1 MNQPFVLSN
10 RQHGCY
16 FCAIK
21 SREIMAK
28 RITDEDLR
36 LNLIVNGDKARKELL
51 ETEKRIASLQAEV
64 NRAEAYVNL
73 ARNRWDEGSS
83 RAYLEAT
90 ATLKKYNEALKQA
103 KDKFK
108 ELQLAVPLT
117 SKTIVELKRQIVV
130 TRTALERA
138 VPGTENWNRLNSELQ
153 TVKARLSELR
163 NVSTETRS
171 SIERVMSGLNS
182 GIGSLMA
189 GTKTISSFLG
199 RFEGARDAFLAY
211 DEAMTDAMKTTGLTK
226 DEITEL
232 SEELK
237 KVDTKTAQNELLGL
251 VRAGGKLG
259 ISGQEDLLGFA
270 KAANQINVALSEDL
284 GGDAEAAIT
293 EVGKMVDVF
302 NLKDEFGIEKAMLK
316 AGSAINELGA
326 ASTANEGYIV
336 NFSGRLAGIAPNAKI
351 SIDKVMG
358 LAATLDS
365 LHQQAETSST
375 AIGQTITKMFEKTET
390 FANIAGMSLKDFSDL
405 LNNDVNEAFIRVL
418 EGMNKGGEGGMKAIT
433 EAMGNMGLNG
443 SRAIQVLGSLSK
455 QTETL
460 RQQQLI
466 AAEAF
471 NEGTSITNEYELKNN
486 SLTAT
491 LEKQKKA
498 LMETTVEIGEKMNP
512 LMSESVGLTN
522 MGLKAVS
529 ALIDPMV
536 KYRYQMA
543 EIAAAIFLYNQ
554 RAKLKLAYDKLLAFW
569 SKENR
574 DALLKQALSLKG
586 ASVGT
591 AALSLA
597 QNLLVGNTKA
607 ATIAFK
613 RLGLAIKANPF
624 GLILSVITAVV
635 VGITTFVRRSKEAT
649 KEMTEMRKAA
659 ADTASEINREKDA
672 VNRLKDAVTS
682 ATIGSKERAAAIK
695 QINDQYGSYL
705 PHLLDEKA
713 SNDEVAAALGIV
725 NAKLTEQIRLKGML
739 NAKSKL
745 DEGLQ
750 DSTVKAAENI
760 RSAYNKTHKGA
771 KMSDD
776 DYRQV
781 LEAIVAFRDT
791 MISETSSNTDKAN
804 AAAALKRSPILRDFH
819 PKDLAKQLSPVSS
832 GIDQYISDEKTLEAL
847 YGVNKQKK
855 SVLATSVTSTDTT
868 VDGGNVTATPDNKSG
883 KQQWSLSNDEAF
895 LKAKAELT
903 KQYNEKEIA
912 SQGEY
917 DERLYQLEVATLTAR
932 LAAHKEK
939 GADRAKIENDLQEK
953 IKKHSED
960 ALKQQQENEKKA
972 AELTKE
978 GAAIITEVETDKTKA
993 AMDGEEVR
1001 YQAELKKFKE
1011 TQVLYENQAAVLEAI
1026 EKKHQ
1031 NKLLKIKEDAS
1042 NRELAKLEAD
1052 HNYKKQAILRA
1063 YSEDEVMASGQKRS
1077 HSVKLSK
1084 SARSKDEALVAEDL
1098 NYLSALSKELEK
1110 IISEGTS
1117 DGIKLP
1123 QEELDKYK
1131 LKLEQ
1136 TKTKINE
1143 LIVAQD
1149 KSRASL
1155 FRGEGGSLFGVTQDQ
1170 WNQLFANIRTCK
1182 VSAEDV
1188 INALT
1193 GIGGAA
1199 QEGYKIAN
1207 KVIAKTNAEEEKDLK
1222 QFQKDN
1228 EKKKKVFKSRLDAG
1242 LMSQEQYNARVEEM
1256 EAEEEAK
1263 REEMERKQA
1272 TRSKRMALAQAI
1284 IDTSLAVMKTYVQWG
1299 GWPQGFAPALI
1310 MAGIGAAQAA
1320 MIASTPTGYEEG
1332 GFVNT
1337 RRAQDGKAFKA
1348 RLSPD
1353 KRGFVSSPTILVG
1366 ENGGEYVIPAEG
1378 LNNPTLLPFVATME
1392 EARKAGTLKS
1402 LNFEAVYPVGAA
1414 IGRESGGFTSNVSS
1428 GAVASTGSATSA
1440 GASTSSATDE
1450 RLLEA
1455 IELLNKRLSV
1465 PIKADV
1471 SMLGKNG
1478 IIEQTEKYNRAKR
1491 RGTYG
1496 K

>member
-1 MNQPFVLSN
+1 
-10 RQHGCY
+10 
-16 FCAIK
+16 
-21 SREIMAK
+21 MAK

-36 LNLIVNGDKARKELL
+36 LNLIINGDGGRKQLL
-51 ETEKRIASLQAEV
+51 ELERQINNTTTAIEETRKKMTAFEVAGKKASQEYQDLSKSLEVQQASL
-64 NRAEAYVNL
+64 
-73 ARNRWDEGSS
+73 
-83 RAYLEAT
+83 
-90 ATLKKYNEALKQA
+90 KKCQSE
-103 KDKFK
+103 FK
-108 ELQLAVPLT
+108 SLQETVPLT
-117 SKTIVELKRQIVV
+117 SKTMKELKHQITA

-138 VPGTENWNRLNSELQ
+138 VPGSDNWNQLNKALQELKTRYKELTDQ
-153 TVKARLSELR
+153 SKAVSYTTCEMMDRLSKYAISLTSAFKGAA
-163 NVSTETRS
+163 NV
-171 SIERVMSGLNS
+171 IN
-182 GIGSLMA
+182 
-189 GTKTISSFLG
+189 
-199 RFEGARDAFLAY
+199 RFTGARDAFLAY

-226 DEITEL
+226 DEISEL
-232 SEELK
+232 SEKLK
-237 KVDTKTAQNELLGL
+237 GIDTKTAQNELLGL

-316 AGSAINELGA
+316 VGSAINDLGA

-375 AIGQTITKMFEKTET
+375 AVGQTITKMFEKTET
-390 FANIAGMSLKDFSDL
+390 FAKIAGMSLKDFSDL

-418 EGMNKGGEGGMKAIT
+418 EGMNKGGDGGMKAIT
-433 EAMGNMGLNG
+433 EAMGDMGLNG

-512 LMSESVGLTN
+512 LMSESVELTN

-529 ALIDPMV
+529 ALIGPMV
-536 KYRYQMA
+536 KYRYQIA
-543 EIAAAIFLYNQ
+543 EIAAAIFIYNQ

-624 GLILSVITAVV
+624 GLILSVISAVV

-725 NAKLTEQIRLKGML
+725 NDKLSEQIRLKGML

-750 DSTVKAAENI
+750 DNTVKAAENI
-760 RSAYNKTHKGA
+760 RNAYNKTHKDS
-771 KMSDD
+771 KMSED
-776 DYRQV
+776 DYRGV
-781 LEAIVAFRDT
+781 LEAIVGFRDT
-791 MISETSSNTDKAN
+791 MTSETSSSTDKIN

-819 PKDLAKQLSPVSS
+819 PDDLAKKLSPVSS
-832 GIDQYISDEKTLEAL
+832 GIDKYNSDVKTLEAL
-847 YGVNKQKK
+847 YGVNKRKN
-855 SVLATSVTSTDTT
+855 SSVTTTSGTSAYSTADSDVTT
-868 VDGGNVTATPDNKSG
+868 TPDNKTG

-903 KQYNEKEIA
+903 KQFNEKEIA

-917 DERLYQLEVATLTAR
+917 DDRIYELEVATLTAR

-939 GADRAKIENDLQEK
+939 GAERAKIENELQDK

-960 ALKQQQENEKKA
+960 ALKKQQENEKKA

-1001 YQAELKKFKE
+1001 YQAELKKFRE

-1031 NKLLKIKEDAS
+1031 NNLMKIRMDAEAKEM
-1042 NRELAKLEAD
+1042 AKLKTA
-1052 HNYKKQAILRA
+1052 H
-1063 YSEDEVMASGQKRS
+1063 
-1077 HSVKLSK
+1077 
-1084 SARSKDEALVAEDL
+1084 DL
-1098 NYLSALSKELEK
+1098 NRLEIKNEYEQKMSALPVGPSKEKSSMQRSMNADLVSSDLAYLENLRTELKK
-1110 IISEGTS
+1110 ITDSGEF
-1117 DGIKLP
+1117 DGAVIP
-1123 QEELDKYK
+1123 EEELNKYK
-1131 LKLEQ
+1131 LQLQQ
-1136 TKTKINE
+1136 TIEKITELKNKQNE
-1143 LIVAQD
+1143 DTAGVFAGTG
-1149 KSRASL
+1149 K
-1155 FRGEGGSLFGVTQDQ
+1155 GSLFGVSQEQWDQ
-1170 WNQLFANIRTCK
+1170 FFANLSDGRLK
-1182 VSAEDV
+1182 AEDLSS
-1188 INALT
+1188 ALT
-1193 GIGGAA
+1193 GMGGLA
-1199 QEGYKIAN
+1199 QEGFQLASKAIEL
-1207 KVIAKTNAEEEKDLK
+1207 TNAKENKAFNEYKK
-1222 QFQKDN
+1222 NN
-1228 EKKKKVFKSRLDAG
+1228 EKKKKDLKSRYDAG
-1242 LMSQEQYNARVEEM
+1242 LVSQEQYNARVEEM

-1263 REEMERKQA
+1263 REEMEIKQA
-1272 TRSKRMALAQAI
+1272 KRTKALNLVQSIINTALSVTKTLAQ
-1284 IDTSLAVMKTYVQWG
+1284 W
-1299 GWPQGFAPALI
+1299 GWPAGAAPAAI
-1310 MAGIGAAQAA
+1310 VAAFGAAQTA
-1320 MIASTPTGYEEG
+1320 MIAAQPVGAEEG

-1353 KRGFVSSPTILVG
+1353 KRGFVSSPTVLVG
-1366 ENGGEYVIPAEG
+1366 ENGGEYVIPADG
-1378 LNNPTLLPFVATME
+1378 LSNPTLLPFVATME

-1414 IGRESGGFTSNVSS
+1414 IGRESGGFTGTSTSPVTGIGS
-1428 GAVASTGSATSA
+1428 GAGAVVSTR
-1440 GASTSSATDE
+1440 SATDE

-1496 K
+1496 R

>member
-1 MNQPFVLSN
+1 MAKSN
-10 RQHGCY
+10 RL
-16 FCAIK
+16 
-21 SREIMAK
+21 
-28 RITDEDLR
+28 TTEDLR
-36 LNLIVNGDKARKELL
+36 LNIIINGDGGRAKMYALEKQMKNLSGTIKETKSELAKLEKAGKSNSQEYVDLTKKL
-51 ETEKRIASLQAEV
+51 QDNEKALAECK
-64 NRAEAYVNL
+64 
-73 ARNRWDEGSS
+73 G
-83 RAYLEAT
+83 
-90 ATLKKYNEALKQA
+90 KYNDFRNAISLNNKSLSELRNYLK
-103 KDKFK
+103 
-108 ELQLAVPLT
+108 LT
-117 SKTIVELKRQIVV
+117 Q
-130 TRTALERA
+130 TALSKA
-138 VPGTENWNRLNSELQ
+138 VPGTENWKKLSEEVRLTKERLAQLSSQTSATKTSISELLKTASAI
-153 TVKARLSELR
+153 TVLFS
-163 NVSTETRS
+163 NV
-171 SIERVMSGLNS
+171 
-182 GIGSLMA
+182 
-189 GTKTISSFLG
+189 KQFLG

-226 DEITEL
+226 DEISEL
-232 SEELK
+232 SEKLK
-237 KVDTKTAQNELLGL
+237 GIDTKTAQNELLGL

-316 AGSAINELGA
+316 VGSAINELGA

-336 NFSGRLAGIAPNAKI
+336 NFSGRLAGIAPNANI

-375 AIGQTITKMFEKTET
+375 AVGQTITKMFEKTET

-418 EGMNKGGEGGMKAIT
+418 EGMNKGGDGGMKAIT
-433 EAMGNMGLNG
+433 EAMGDMGLNG

-471 NEGTSITNEYELKNN
+471 DEGTSITNEYELKNN

-498 LMETTVEIGEKMNP
+498 LMETTVEIGEKINP

-529 ALIDPMV
+529 ALIGPMV
-536 KYRYQMA
+536 KYRYQLA
-543 EIAAAIFLYNQ
+543 EIAAAIFIYNQ
-554 RAKLKLAYDKLLAFW
+554 RAKIKLAYDKLLAFW

-591 AALSLA
+591 AALSVA

-607 ATIAFK
+607 ATIAF
-613 RLGLAIKANPF
+613 RRFGLAIKANPF
-624 GLILSVITAVV
+624 GLILTVITAVV

-713 SNDEVAAALGIV
+713 SNDEVATALGIV

-750 DSTVKAAENI
+750 ENTVKAAENI
-760 RSAYNKTHKGA
+760 RNAYNKTHKDS
-771 KMSDD
+771 KMSED
-776 DYRQV
+776 DYRGV
-781 LEAIVAFRDT
+781 LEAIVGFRDT
-791 MISETSSNTDKAN
+791 MTSETSSNTDRVN

-819 PKDLAKQLSPVSS
+819 PKDLANQLSPVSS
-832 GIDQYISDEKTLEAL
+832 GIDKYNSDVKTLEAL
-847 YGVNKQKK
+847 YGVNKSKRGIQM
-855 SVLATSVTSTDTT
+855 TSVTSTDATT
-868 VDGGNVTATPDNKSG
+868 SDDIPTSPDNKSG

-903 KQYNEKEIA
+903 KQFNEKEIA

-917 DERLYQLEVATLTAR
+917 DDRIYELEVATLTAR

-939 GADRAKIENDLQEK
+939 GAERAKIENELQDK

-960 ALKQQQENEKKA
+960 ALKKQQENEKKA

-1001 YQAELKKFKE
+1001 YQAELKKFRE

-1031 NKLLKIKEDAS
+1031 NKLSKIAQDGFDRRIATMESGYKVDRAAMTADYSKQIATERPNSRKAASKTKERDYALLDLDLKH
-1042 NRELAKLEAD
+1042 LEAL
-1052 HNYKKQAILRA
+1052 KA
-1063 YSEDEVMASGQKRS
+1063 
-1077 HSVKLSK
+1077 
-1084 SARSKDEALVAEDL
+1084 
-1098 NYLSALSKELEK
+1098 ELEK
-1110 IISEGTS
+1110 ITA
-1117 DGIKLP
+1117 DKNALGIKLS
-1123 QEELDKYK
+1123 QEDLAKYN
-1131 LKLEQ
+1131 LKLEE
-1136 TKTKINE
+1136 TKAKISE
-1143 LIVAQD
+1143 LTASKA
-1149 KSRASL
+1149 KSDGGL
-1155 FRGEGGSLFGVTQDQ
+1155 FSGTGKGSLFGVSQEE
-1170 WNQLFANIRTCK
+1170 WNTFFANIDTGK
-1182 VSAEDV
+1182 NKAENLATAL
-1188 INALT
+1188 NAV
-1193 GIGGAA
+1193 GGLS
-1199 QEGYKIAN
+1199 QEGFQLASKAIEL
-1207 KVIAKTNAEEEKDLK
+1207 TNAKENKAFNEYKK
-1222 QFQKDN
+1222 NN
-1228 EKKKKVFKSRLDAG
+1228 EKKKKDLKSRYDAG
-1242 LMSQEQYNARVEEM
+1242 LVSQEQYNARVEEM

-1263 REEMERKQA
+1263 REEMEIKQA
-1272 TRSKRMALAQAI
+1272 KRTKALNLVQSI
-1284 IDTSLAVMKTYVQWG
+1284 INTALSVTKTIAQWG
-1299 GWPQGFAPALI
+1299 WPAGAAPAA
-1310 MAGIGAAQAA
+1310 MVAAFGAAQTALIAA
-1320 MIASTPTGYEEG
+1320 QPIGAEEG

-1353 KRGFVSSPTILVG
+1353 KRGFVSSPTVLVG
-1366 ENGGEYVIPAEG
+1366 ENGGEYVIPADG
-1378 LNNPTLLPFVATME
+1378 LSNPTLLPFVATME

-1414 IGRESGGFTSNVSS
+1414 IGRESGGFTNT
-1428 GAVASTGSATSA
+1428 STGSVTGS
-1440 GASTSSATDE
+1440 GSVSGGNVASTSSATDE

-1491 RGTYG
+1491 RSTYG
-1496 K
+1496 R

>member
-1 MNQPFVLSN
+1 
-10 RQHGCY
+10 
-16 FCAIK
+16 
-21 SREIMAK
+21 MAK

-36 LNLIVNGDKARKELL
+36 LNLIINGDGGRKQLL
-51 ETEKRIASLQAEV
+51 ELERQINNTTTAIEETRKKMTAFEVAGKKASQEYQDLSKSLEVQQASL
-64 NRAEAYVNL
+64 
-73 ARNRWDEGSS
+73 
-83 RAYLEAT
+83 
-90 ATLKKYNEALKQA
+90 KKCQSE
-103 KDKFK
+103 FK
-108 ELQLAVPLT
+108 SLQETVPLT
-117 SKTIVELKRQIVV
+117 SKTMKELKHQITA

-138 VPGTENWNRLNSELQ
+138 VPGSDNWNQLNKALQELKTRYKELTDQ
-153 TVKARLSELR
+153 SKAVSYTTCEMMDKLSKYAISLTSAFKGAV
-163 NVSTETRS
+163 NV
-171 SIERVMSGLNS
+171 IN
-182 GIGSLMA
+182 
-189 GTKTISSFLG
+189 
-199 RFEGARDAFLAY
+199 RFTGARDAFLAY

-226 DEITEL
+226 DEISEL
-232 SEELK
+232 SEKLK
-237 KVDTKTAQNELLGL
+237 GIDTKTAQNELLGL

-316 AGSAINELGA
+316 VGSAINDLGA

-336 NFSGRLAGIAPNAKI
+336 DFSGRLAGIAPNAKI

-375 AIGQTITKMFEKTET
+375 AVGQTITKMFEKTET

-405 LNNDVNEAFIRVL
+405 LNDDVNEAFIRVL
-418 EGMNKGGEGGMKAIT
+418 EGMNKGGDGGMKAIT
-433 EAMGNMGLNG
+433 EAMGDMGLNG

-529 ALIDPMV
+529 ALIGPMV
-536 KYRYQMA
+536 KYRYQIA
-543 EIAAAIFLYNQ
+543 EIAAAIFIYNQ

-635 VGITTFVRRSKEAT
+635 VGITSFVRRSKEAT

-725 NAKLTEQIRLKGML
+725 NDKLSEQIRLKGML

-760 RSAYNKTHKGA
+760 RNAYNKTHKDS
-771 KMSDD
+771 KMSED
-776 DYRQV
+776 DYRGV
-781 LEAIVAFRDT
+781 LEAIVGFRDT
-791 MISETSSNTDKAN
+791 MTSETSSSTDKVN

-819 PKDLAKQLSPVSS
+819 PDDLAKKLSPVSS
-832 GIDQYISDEKTLEAL
+832 GIDKYNSDVKTLEAL
-847 YGVNKQKK
+847 YGVNKRKN
-855 SVLATSVTSTDTT
+855 SSVTTTSGTSAYSTADSDVPT
-868 VDGGNVTATPDNKSG
+868 TPDNKTG

-895 LKAKAELT
+895 MKAKAELT
-903 KQYNEKEIA
+903 KQFNEKEIA

-917 DERLYQLEVATLTAR
+917 DDRIYELEVATLTAR

-939 GADRAKIENDLQEK
+939 GAERAKIENELQEK

-960 ALKQQQENEKKA
+960 ALKKRQENEKKA
-972 AELTKE
+972 ADLAKE
-978 GAAIITEVETDKTKA
+978 GTAIINEVETDKTKA

-1042 NRELAKLEAD
+1042 NRELSQLETV
-1052 HNYKKQAILRA
+1052 HNLKRQEILRA
-1063 YSEDEVMASGQKRS
+1063 YSEDEVTASGKKRS

-1084 SARSKDEALVAEDL
+1084 SARSRDEALVAEDL
-1098 NYLSALSKELEK
+1098 SYLAGLQKELEK
-1110 IISEGTS
+1110 IVKEEGF
-1117 DGIKLP
+1117 GGVKLP

-1149 KSRASL
+1149 KSRVSL

-1170 WNQLFANIRTCK
+1170 WNQLFANIRTGK
-1182 VSAEDV
+1182 TSAADLL
-1188 INALT
+1188 NALS

-1199 QEGYKIAN
+1199 QEGYKLANQAIAL
-1207 KVIAKTNAEEEKDLK
+1207 TNAKEERDLK
-1222 QFQKDN
+1222 KFQKDN

-1299 GWPQGFAPALI
+1299 GWPQGLAPALI

-1353 KRGFVSSPTILVG
+1353 KRGFVSSPTVLVG
-1366 ENGGEYVIPAEG
+1366 ENGGEYVIPADG
-1378 LNNPTLLPFVATME
+1378 LSNPTLLPFVATME

-1414 IGRESGGFTSNVSS
+1414 IGRESGGFTGNVSS
-1428 GAVASTGSATSA
+1428 GGVASTGSATSA

-1496 K
+1496 R

>member
-1 MNQPFVLSN
+1 
-10 RQHGCY
+10 
-16 FCAIK
+16 
-21 SREIMAK
+21 MAK

-36 LNLIVNGDKARKELL
+36 LNLIINGDGGRKQLL
-51 ETEKRIASLQAEV
+51 ELERQINNTTTAIEETRKKMTAFEVAGKKASQEYQDLSKSLEVQQASL
-64 NRAEAYVNL
+64 
-73 ARNRWDEGSS
+73 
-83 RAYLEAT
+83 
-90 ATLKKYNEALKQA
+90 KKCQSE
-103 KDKFK
+103 FK
-108 ELQLAVPLT
+108 SLQETVPLT
-117 SKTIVELKRQIVV
+117 SKTMKELKHQITA

-138 VPGTENWNRLNSELQ
+138 VPGSDNWNQLNKALQELKTRYKELTDQ
-153 TVKARLSELR
+153 SKAVSYTTCEMMDRLSKYAISLTSAFKGAA
-163 NVSTETRS
+163 NV
-171 SIERVMSGLNS
+171 IN
-182 GIGSLMA
+182 
-189 GTKTISSFLG
+189 
-199 RFEGARDAFLAY
+199 RFTGARDAFLAY

-226 DEITEL
+226 DEISEL
-232 SEELK
+232 SEKLK
-237 KVDTKTAQNELLGL
+237 GIDTKTAQNELLGL

-316 AGSAINELGA
+316 VGSAINDLGA

-375 AIGQTITKMFEKTET
+375 AVGQTITKMFEKTET
-390 FANIAGMSLKDFSDL
+390 FAKIAGMSLKDFSDL

-418 EGMNKGGEGGMKAIT
+418 EGMNKGGDGGMKAIT
-433 EAMGNMGLNG
+433 EAMGDMGLNG

-529 ALIDPMV
+529 ALIGPMV
-536 KYRYQMA
+536 KYRYQIA
-543 EIAAAIFLYNQ
+543 EIAAAIFIYNQ

-624 GLILSVITAVV
+624 GLILSVISAVV

-725 NAKLTEQIRLKGML
+725 NDKLSEQIRLKGML

-750 DSTVKAAENI
+750 DNTVKAAENI
-760 RSAYNKTHKGA
+760 RNAYNKTHKDS
-771 KMSDD
+771 KMSED
-776 DYRQV
+776 DYRGV
-781 LEAIVAFRDT
+781 LEAIVGFRDT
-791 MISETSSNTDKAN
+791 MTSETSSSTDKIN

-819 PKDLAKQLSPVSS
+819 PDDLAKKLSPVSS
-832 GIDQYISDEKTLEAL
+832 EIDKYNSDVKTLEAL
-847 YGVNKQKK
+847 YGVNKRKN
-855 SVLATSVTSTDTT
+855 SSVTTTSGTSAYSTADSDVTT
-868 VDGGNVTATPDNKSG
+868 TPDNKTG

-903 KQYNEKEIA
+903 KQFNEKEIA

-917 DERLYQLEVATLTAR
+917 DDRIYELEVATLTAR

-939 GADRAKIENDLQEK
+939 GAERAKIENELQDK

-960 ALKQQQENEKKA
+960 ALKKRQEYEKKA
-972 AELTKE
+972 ADLAKE
-978 GAAIITEVETDKTKA
+978 GTAIINEAETDKTRA

-1031 NKLLKIKEDAS
+1031 NNLMKIRMDAEAKEM
-1042 NRELAKLEAD
+1042 AKLKTA
-1052 HNYKKQAILRA
+1052 H
-1063 YSEDEVMASGQKRS
+1063 
-1077 HSVKLSK
+1077 
-1084 SARSKDEALVAEDL
+1084 DL
-1098 NYLSALSKELEK
+1098 NRLEIKNEYEQKMSALPVGPSKEKSSMQRLMNADLVSSDLAYLENLKTELKK
-1110 IISEGTS
+1110 ITDSGEF
-1117 DGIKLP
+1117 DGAVIP
-1123 QEELDKYK
+1123 EEELNKYK
-1131 LKLEQ
+1131 LQLQQ
-1136 TKTKINE
+1136 TIEKITELKNKQNE
-1143 LIVAQD
+1143 DTAGVFAGTG
-1149 KSRASL
+1149 K
-1155 FRGEGGSLFGVTQDQ
+1155 GSLFGVSQEQWDQ
-1170 WNQLFANIRTCK
+1170 FFANLSDGRLK
-1182 VSAEDV
+1182 AEDLAS
-1188 INALT
+1188 ALT
-1193 GIGGAA
+1193 GMGGLA
-1199 QEGYKIAN
+1199 QEGFLLASKAIEL
-1207 KVIAKTNAEEEKDLK
+1207 TNAKENKAFNEYKK
-1222 QFQKDN
+1222 NN
-1228 EKKKKVFKSRLDAG
+1228 EKKKKDLKSRYDAG
-1242 LMSQEQYNARVEEM
+1242 LVSQEQYNARVEEM

-1263 REEMERKQA
+1263 REEMEIKQA
-1272 TRSKRMALAQAI
+1272 KRTKALNLVQSIINTALSVTKTLAQ
-1284 IDTSLAVMKTYVQWG
+1284 W
-1299 GWPQGFAPALI
+1299 GWPAGAAPAAI
-1310 MAGIGAAQAA
+1310 VAAFGAAQTALIAA
-1320 MIASTPTGYEEG
+1320 QPIGAEEG

-1353 KRGFVSSPTILVG
+1353 KRGFVSSPTVLVG
-1366 ENGGEYVIPAEG
+1366 ENGGEYVIPTDG
-1378 LNNPTLLPFVATME
+1378 LSNPTLLPFVATME

-1414 IGRESGGFTSNVSS
+1414 IGRESGGFTNT
-1428 GAVASTGSATSA
+1428 STGSVTGSGSVSGGNVASA
-1440 GASTSSATDE
+1440 RSATDE
-1450 RLLEA
+1450 KLLEA

-1496 K
+1496 R

>member
-1 MNQPFVLSN
+1 
-10 RQHGCY
+10 
-16 FCAIK
+16 
-21 SREIMAK
+21 MAK

-36 LNLIVNGDKARKELL
+36 LNLIVNGDGGRKQLL
-51 ETEKRIASLQAEV
+51 ELERQITSTSAAIEETRKKMNAFEAAGKKAGQEYQSLSESLKVQQASLRKCQSEFKALQETV
-64 NRAEAYVNL
+64 PL
-73 ARNRWDEGSS
+73 SS
-83 RAYLEAT
+83 KTMRELKHQIT
-90 ATLKKYNEALKQA
+90 ATRA
-103 KDKFK
+103 
-108 ELQLAVPLT
+108 
-117 SKTIVELKRQIVV
+117 
-130 TRTALERA
+130 ALERA
-138 VPGTENWNRLNSELQ
+138 VPGSDNWIQLNKKLQESKTRLKELTDQ
-153 TVKARLSELR
+153 SKAASYTTCEMMDKLSKYA
-163 NVSTETRS
+163 
-171 SIERVMSGLNS
+171 I
-182 GIGSLMA
+182 SLTSA
-189 GTKTISSFLG
+189 FKGAANLINKFT
-199 RFEGARDAFLAY
+199 GARDAFLAY

-226 DEITEL
+226 DEISEL
-232 SEELK
+232 SEKLK
-237 KVDTKTAQNELLGL
+237 GIDTKTAQNELLGL

-316 AGSAINELGA
+316 VGSAINELGA

-375 AIGQTITKMFEKTET
+375 AVGQTITKMFEKTET

-418 EGMNKGGEGGMKAIT
+418 EGMNKGGDGGMKAIT
-433 EAMGNMGLNG
+433 EAMGDMGLNG

-460 RQQQLI
+460 RQQQQI
-466 AAEAF
+466 SAEAF

-529 ALIDPMV
+529 ALIGPLV

-543 EIAAAIFLYNQ
+543 EIAAAIFIYNQ
-554 RAKLKLAYDKLLAFW
+554 RAKIKLAYDKLLAFW

-586 ASVGT
+586 ASVST
-591 AALSLA
+591 AALSVA

-713 SNDEVAAALGIV
+713 SNEEVATALGIV
-725 NAKLTEQIRLKGML
+725 NDKLTEQIRLKGML

-760 RSAYNKTHKGA
+760 RNAYNKTHKGSE
-771 KMSDD
+771 MSED
-776 DYRQV
+776 DYRGI
-781 LEAIVAFRDT
+781 LESIVGFRDT
-791 MISETSSNTDKAN
+791 MTSETSSNTDKVN
-804 AAAALKRSPILRDFH
+804 AAAALKRAPILRDLH
-819 PKDLAKQLSPVSS
+819 PDDLAKQLSPVSS
-832 GIDQYISDEKTLEAL
+832 GIDKYNSDVKTLEAL
-847 YGVNKQKK
+847 YGVNKRKN
-855 SVLATSVTSTDTT
+855 SVSTTSGTSAYSTTDGDFPT
-868 VDGGNVTATPDNKSG
+868 TPDNKSG

-903 KQYNEKEIA
+903 RLYNEKEIA
-912 SQGEY
+912 SQEEY
-917 DERLYQLEVATLTAR
+917 DERIYELEVATLTAR

-939 GADRAKIENDLQEK
+939 GAGRAKIENELQEK

-960 ALKQQQENEKKA
+960 ALKKQQENEKKA
-972 AELTKE
+972 AELSKE
-978 GAAIITEVETDKTKA
+978 GTAIINEVETDKTKA
-993 AMDGEEVR
+993 AMAGEEAR

-1031 NKLLKIKEDAS
+1031 NNLMKIRMDAEAKEMAKLKTAHDLERLEIKNEYEQKMSALPVGPSTERSSMQRSMNADLASSDLAYLENLKNELKKITDSGEFDGAIIPEDELNKYRLQLQQTIEKITELKNKQKEDTAG
-1042 NRELAKLEAD
+1042 AFA
-1052 HNYKKQAILRA
+1052 
-1063 YSEDEVMASGQKRS
+1063 
-1077 HSVKLSK
+1077 
-1084 SARSKDEALVAEDL
+1084 
-1098 NYLSALSKELEK
+1098 
-1110 IISEGTS
+1110 GT
-1117 DGIKLP
+1117 GK
-1123 QEELDKYK
+1123 
-1131 LKLEQ
+1131 
-1136 TKTKINE
+1136 
-1143 LIVAQD
+1143 
-1149 KSRASL
+1149 
-1155 FRGEGGSLFGVTQDQ
+1155 GSLFGVSQEQWDQ
-1170 WNQLFANIRTCK
+1170 FFANLSDGRLK
-1182 VSAEDV
+1182 AEDLA
-1188 INALT
+1188 NALT
-1193 GIGGAA
+1193 GMGGIA
-1199 QEGYKIAN
+1199 QEGFQLASKAIEL
-1207 KVIAKTNAEEEKDLK
+1207 TNAKENKAFNEYKK
-1222 QFQKDN
+1222 NN
-1228 EKKKKVFKSRLDAG
+1228 EKKKKDLKSRYDAG
-1242 LMSQEQYNARVEEM
+1242 LVSQEQYNARVEEM

-1263 REEMERKQA
+1263 REEMEIKQA
-1272 TRSKRMALAQAI
+1272 KRTKALNLVQAI
-1284 IDTSLAVMKTYVQWG
+1284 INTALSVTKTLAQWG
-1299 GWPQGFAPALI
+1299 WPAGAAPAA
-1310 MAGIGAAQAA
+1310 MVAAFGAAQTALIAA
-1320 MIASTPTGYEEG
+1320 QPITTGAEDG

-1353 KRGFVSSPTILVG
+1353 KRGFVSSPTVLVG
-1366 ENGGEYVIPAEG
+1366 ENGGEYVIPADG
-1378 LNNPTLLPFVATME
+1378 LRNPTLLPFVATME

-1414 IGRESGGFTSNVSS
+1414 IGRESGGFTGTSTSS
-1428 GAVASTGSATSA
+1428 VTGSGSVS
-1440 GASTSSATDE
+1440 GGNVASTSSATDE
-1450 RLLEA
+1450 KLLEA

-1491 RGTYG
+1491 RSSYG
-1496 K
+1496 G